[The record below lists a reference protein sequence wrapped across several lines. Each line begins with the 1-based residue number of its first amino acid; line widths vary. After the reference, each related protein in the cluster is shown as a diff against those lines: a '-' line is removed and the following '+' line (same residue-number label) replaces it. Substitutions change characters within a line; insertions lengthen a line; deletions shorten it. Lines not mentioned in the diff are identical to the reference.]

1 MANITVSNQV
11 AAPVAAVFERFT
23 DLESSPARVSGIK
36 AIEKQTAGP
45 FGLGTRWVE
54 TREVFG
60 MTDTAEMEIT
70 AFERNR
76 TYTITH
82 RKLGVRIDTVFTFEP
97 VDGGTRVN
105 VAFSLEGPGLPPGLL
120 APIEWAIAG
129 RVRDVLSQDLADL
142 TASVKASSRLA

>member
-1 MANITVSNQV
+1 MSSITVSNQI

-23 DLESSPARVSGIK
+23 DLEGTPARVSGIK

-54 TREVFG
+54 TREVIG
-60 MTDTAEMEIT
+60 VTDTAEMEVT

-82 RKLGVRIDTVFTFEP
+82 RKLGARIDTAFTFEP
-97 VDGGTRVN
+97 CDGGTRVN
-105 VAFSLEGPGLPPGLL
+105 VAFNLEGPGLPPGLL
-120 APIEWAIAG
+120 APIEWAIAS

-142 TASVKASSRLA
+142 KESV

>member
-1 MANITVSNQV
+1 MPNRRSRLAQRRESGVVVKYLLSTATDMPGLKLAASCRRGRHAMANITVSNQV

-60 MTDTAEMEIT
+60 MTDTAEMEI
-70 AFERNR
+70 
-76 TYTITH
+76 
-82 RKLGVRIDTVFTFEP
+82 
-97 VDGGTRVN
+97 
-105 VAFSLEGPGLPPGLL
+105 
-120 APIEWAIAG
+120 
-129 RVRDVLSQDLADL
+129 
-142 TASVKASSRLA
+142 

>member
-1 MANITVSNQV
+1 MSTITVANQI

-23 DLESSPARVSGIK
+23 DVEGNPARVSGIK
-36 AIEKQTAGP
+36 AIEKLTAGP

-54 TREVFG
+54 AREVIG
-60 MTDTAEMEIT
+60 VTDTAEMEVT

-82 RKLGVRIDTVFTFEP
+82 HKLGARIDTEFTFEP
-97 VDGGTRVN
+97 VEGTRVSI
-105 VAFSLEGPGLPPGLL
+105 AFRLEGPGMPPGLL

-129 RVRDVLSQDLADL
+129 RVRDILSQDLADL
-142 TASVKASSRLA
+142 KESV